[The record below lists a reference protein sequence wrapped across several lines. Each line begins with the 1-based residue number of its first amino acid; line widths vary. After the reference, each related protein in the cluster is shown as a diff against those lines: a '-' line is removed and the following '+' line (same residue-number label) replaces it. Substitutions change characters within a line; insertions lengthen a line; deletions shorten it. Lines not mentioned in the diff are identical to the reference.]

1 VWKLAEFL
9 VEVWK
14 LAEFL
19 VEVWKLAEFFQKS
32 ASFGCSK
39 MFP

>member
-19 VEVWKLAEFFQKS
+19 VEVWKLDEFLQKS
-32 ASFGCSK
+32 ASFGCAK